1 MQLTID
7 VGNSH
12 LVIGLFKDAVLRYHW
27 RANTNRDAT
36 GDELAALFHNLLVLE
51 KLTFEH
57 IHSITIAS
65 VVPQMQTAWVHF
77 ARRHLELD
85 PLFVNNDNLDIG
97 MPVLIDNP
105 AELGADRIVN
115 AVAAFEKHQSALI
128 VIDFGTAITFDC
140 ISTRGEYLGGAIAP
154 GMAIALDAL
163 DRRTAKL
170 PRVDIS
176 TPPEK
181 AIATNTATAIKS
193 GILFGYG
200 GMVEG
205 MVARLK
211 EEMAPAAVKVI
222 ATGGMA
228 GLIAPHAPCIEGV
241 EPMLTLEGLR
251 LIHERHNA

>member
-1 MQLTID
+1 MLLTID

-12 LVIGLFKDAVLRYHW
+12 LVIGLFKDSVLRYHW
-27 RANTNRDAT
+27 RANTNRHST
-36 GDELAALFHNLLVLE
+36 GDELAALFNNLFAME

-57 IHSITIAS
+57 IHGIIIAS
-65 VVPQMQTAWVHF
+65 VVPQMQSAWVHF

-85 PLFVNNDNLDIG
+85 PLFANDADLDCG
-97 MPVLIDNP
+97 MPIRIDTP

-115 AVAAFEKHQSALI
+115 AVAAYAKHPSALI
-128 VIDFGTAITFDC
+128 VIDLGTAITFDC
-140 ISTRGEYLGGAIAP
+140 ISAAGEYLGGAIAP
-154 GMAIALDAL
+154 GIAISLDAL
-163 DRRTAKL
+163 GQRTARL

-176 TPPEK
+176 TPPAT
-181 AIATNTATAIKS
+181 AIGTNTTTAIKS
-193 GILFGYG
+193 GVLFGYG

-211 EEMAPAAVKVI
+211 EEMAPAVVKVI

-251 LIHERHNA
+251 LIHERHHA

>member
-1 MQLTID
+1 MLLTID

-12 LVIGLFKDAVLRYHW
+12 MVIGLYKEAILRYHW
-27 RANTNRDAT
+27 RVNTNRDST
-36 GDELAALFHNLLVLE
+36 GDELAALFHNLFTLE

-57 IHSITIAS
+57 VHHIIIAS
-65 VVPQMQTAWVHF
+65 VVPQMQSAWVHF
-77 ARRHLELD
+77 SRRHLELD
-85 PLFVNNDNLDIG
+85 PVFANDAEIEIG
-97 MPVLIDNP
+97 MPILIDNP
-105 AELGADRIVN
+105 TELGADRIVN
-115 AVAAFEKHQSALI
+115 AVAAYDKHQSALI

-140 ISTRGEYLGGAIAP
+140 ISADGKYLGGAIAP
-154 GMAIALDAL
+154 GLAISLDAL
-163 DRRTAKL
+163 GQRTARL

-181 AIATNTATAIKS
+181 AIGTNTTAAIKS
-193 GILFGYG
+193 GILLGYG

-211 EEMAPAAVKVI
+211 QEMSPAEVKTI

-228 GLIAPHAPCIEGV
+228 GLIAPHAPSIEGV

-251 LIHERHNA
+251 LLHERHND

>member
-1 MQLTID
+1 MLLTID

-12 LVIGLFKDAVLRYHW
+12 MVIGLYKEAILRYHW
-27 RANTNRDAT
+27 RVNTNRDST
-36 GDELAALFHNLLVLE
+36 GDELAALFHNLFTLE

-57 IHSITIAS
+57 VHHIIIAS
-65 VVPQMQTAWVHF
+65 VVPQMQSAWVHF
-77 ARRHLELD
+77 SRRHLELD
-85 PLFVNNDNLDIG
+85 PVFANDAEIEIG
-97 MPVLIDNP
+97 MPILIDNP
-105 AELGADRIVN
+105 TELGADRIVN
-115 AVAAFEKHQSALI
+115 AVAAYDKHQSALI

-140 ISTRGEYLGGAIAP
+140 ISADGKYLGGAIAP
-154 GMAIALDAL
+154 GLAISLDAL
-163 DRRTAKL
+163 GQRTARL

-181 AIATNTATAIKS
+181 AIGTNTTAAIKS

-211 EEMAPAAVKVI
+211 QEMSPAEVKTI

-228 GLIAPHAPCIEGV
+228 GLIAPHAPSIEGV

-251 LIHERHNA
+251 LLHERHND

>member
-12 LVIGLFKDAVLRYHW
+12 LVIGIFKDSTLRYHW
-27 RANTNRDAT
+27 RANTNRNST
-36 GDELAALFHNLLVLE
+36 GDELASLFYNLFVLE
-51 KLTFEH
+51 KITFEH

-65 VVPQMQTAWVHF
+65 VVPQMQEAWVHF
-77 ARRHLELD
+77 SRRHLELD

-105 AELGADRIVN
+105 TELGADRIVN
-115 AVAAFEKHQSALI
+115 AIAAYEKHQSALI

-140 ISTRGEYLGGAIAP
+140 ISAKGEYLGGSIAP
-154 GMAIALDAL
+154 GMAISLDAL
-163 DRRTAKL
+163 GQRTAKL

-181 AIATNTATAIKS
+181 AMGTNTTTAIKS

-211 EEMAPAAVKVI
+211 TEMATSTVKVI

-251 LIHERHNA
+251 LIYERNNA